1 MPTHVMRLCVV
12 LLCTCIYLPMHPRSV
27 QDTPVPYSA
36 GMLSYASY
44 FRIPPHK
51 KQHYVLNNCCYRGFQ
66 PLTSFAVRVHTHTMG
81 RHVFMNRAPHTHK
94 GAQHTPA
101 AAAAPAPAAALVQ
114 HQQLH

>member
-1 MPTHVMRLCVV
+1 
-12 LLCTCIYLPMHPRSV
+12 MHPRSV

-94 GAQHTPA
+94 GAQHTHQQQLQL
-101 AAAAPAPAAALVQ
+101 LVQ
-114 HQQLH
+114 LQHQYQQLQQRGFISNRCVTYKQAM